1 MNSCAANW
9 HEIIALNVTLL
20 YDYYKYYFES
30 TYVKK
35 CMMHSY
41 TFGCVAERYA
51 RSINLMSKN
60 ESQKAQVHFLE
71 KVYFKSQL
79 LVHEYWKKTRPI
91 LRSSIVSF

>member
-1 MNSCAANW
+1 MDVKLDAFHMNSCAANW

-60 ESQKAQVHFLE
+60 ESQKALSTFFF
-71 KVYFKSQL
+71 YN
-79 LVHEYWKKTRPI
+79 
-91 LRSSIVSF
+91 